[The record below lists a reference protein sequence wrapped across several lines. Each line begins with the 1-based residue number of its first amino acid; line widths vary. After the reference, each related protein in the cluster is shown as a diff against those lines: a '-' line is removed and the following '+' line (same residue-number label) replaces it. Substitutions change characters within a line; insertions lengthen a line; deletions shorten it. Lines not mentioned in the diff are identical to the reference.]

1 MADLYVVDTHV
12 LIWYFIGSKRLRPV
26 LKDKIDETRN
36 RNGRLLVPTIVL
48 VEALDVA
55 EKRKVQFDFSQM
67 YLLVRQEPDFE
78 IVGLT
83 SEILDQ
89 VIQVKNV
96 PELHDR
102 IIVATARFYDAG
114 ILTKDRIILGSGEV
128 QSL

>member
-1 MADLYVVDTHV
+1 MADLYVIDTHV

-67 YLLVRQEPDFE
+67 YLLVRREPDFE

-89 VIQVKNV
+89 GIQVKNM

-102 IIVATARFYDAG
+102 IIVATARYYGVG
-114 ILTKDRIILGSGEV
+114 ILTKDRIILESGEV

>member
-1 MADLYVVDTHV
+1 M
-12 LIWYFIGSKRLRPV
+12 LIWYFIGSKRLKPA

-89 VIQVKNV
+89 VIQVKDV

-102 IIVATARFYDAG
+102 IIVATARYYSAG
-114 ILTKDRIILGSGEV
+114 ILTKDRIILGSGDI
-128 QSL
+128 QPT